1 MRDDF
6 YGDKFKWFVGVV
18 KDTAGDKNRVRV
30 RIFGVHRTDDVTD
43 VSDGDLPL
51 AVVLYPTTG
60 GHTSG
65 GNMSHGL
72 VNGTWVFGFFADGDD
87 CQQPVIVGV
96 MNGGVGSSSDYQSS
110 SKLEAGALGEAASAV
125 NSPHLT
131 NVQGNTNAEKTYNMI
146 YELIERSGQSGSSI
160 HAQVSGIMGN
170 ILAESNCNPTANNPN
185 DAGERSFGICQWR
198 GGKYDRLT
206 PLFRRYGDNPS
217 LEQQVSYM
225 WDEFM
230 TTEQKAYKRILAAG
244 SYYEA
249 TIGMCFFERP
259 RCYKG
264 SYIDTNDSTFTPR
277 LKYAEQVYN
286 SFKYSPRTVG
296 RGDR

>member
-1 MRDDF
+1 MKYDF

-30 RIFGVHRTDDVTD
+30 RIFGVHRTDDTVD

-51 AVVLYPTTG
+51 ALVLYPTTG

-72 VNGTWVFGFFADGDD
+72 KSGTWVFGFFADGDD
-87 CQQPVIVGV
+87 CQQPVIIGV

-110 SKLEAGALGEAASAV
+110 TSSTTPGSPGPGNNTGSNGSNTPTLDNVKG
-125 NSPHLT
+125 NS
-131 NVQGNTNAEKTYNMI
+131 NAEKTYNMI
-146 YELIERSGQSGSSI
+146 YELIEKSGQSGGKV

-170 ILAESNCNPTANNPN
+170 ILEESNCDPGSNNPN
-185 DAGERSFGICQWR
+185 DVGARAFGICQWR
-198 GGKYDRLT
+198 AGKYDRLT
-206 PLFRRYGDNPS
+206 PLLRKYGNTPT
-217 LEQQVSYM
+217 LEQQVSFM

-230 TTEQKAYKRILAAG
+230 TTENKAFKRIMA
-244 SYYEA
+244 SSTYYEA

-259 RCYKG
+259 ECYKN
-264 SYIDTNDSTFTPR
+264 SYIDFNNRTWPGRLRKAASVYGSYKYTPR
-277 LKYAEQVYN
+277 
-286 SFKYSPRTVG
+286 ST
-296 RGDR
+296 